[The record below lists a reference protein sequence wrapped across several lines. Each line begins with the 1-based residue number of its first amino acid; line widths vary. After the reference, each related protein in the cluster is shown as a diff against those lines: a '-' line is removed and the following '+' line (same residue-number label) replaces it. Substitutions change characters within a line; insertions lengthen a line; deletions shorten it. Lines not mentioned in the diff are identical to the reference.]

1 MIEIR
6 FKNTKGYDES
16 IVQAP
21 IIRTVYTSDSPLAG
35 ENRCIGIVSRVDN
48 EYVYGFL
55 FADFH
60 EWKNVDRDRVT
71 SLELIF
77 DGVKKSLTAAAVRD

>member
-1 MIEIR
+1 MIEIK
-6 FKNTKGYDES
+6 FKNTNSYDES
-16 IVQAP
+16 IVQTP

-35 ENRCIGIVSRVDN
+35 EDRCIGFVSGVDN

-55 FADFH
+55 FADFR
-60 EWKNVDRDRVT
+60 EWKNADRDRVT

-77 DGVKKSLTAAAVRD
+77 D